1 MHLLHVPRDACSECQ
16 FLSWRLPCTSVV
28 TSHCFSLGANS
39 DIQKDSP
46 PCSSLHVPRLFH
58 HLPFLPLSELTLTNP
73 LRSPTLL
80 LSRTSQRRSFGLT
93 NQAAQRSG
101 KRGTD
106 CRGEE
111 HVVELVYSMVSKKTR
126 VFWNKT
132 NVSNLFRNST
142 PRSGGSADHSTNSH
156 GSIEFSWQ
164 TRGGETVQIVANSE
178 SVTGTANLFIDGT
191 NFDSLPHIS
200 DLGCSSSNDYN
211 DIIHDVQHPTMSIEA
226 VQTPSTLA
234 TETQVDGFDDGAST
248 ESMSDL
254 GLGDPLDAPRSV
266 RGDDLGYRLSMVG
279 LSSGGLSSSTTA
291 GAEPADELYSERYSS
306 MLDTLRSQLMDC
318 LPQTEEMISRAII
331 QAFFSDCSSS
341 SHDDMYSSSSG
352 SCGVDNRDQQ
362 MMEADAL
369 WEAREWV
376 SLNVDVAPRPDVQEL
391 ALRFMQKQIEGV
403 FVRVRN
409 DDISS
414 EEAARQLLS
423 VAAVL
428 GLSFNNTVPVD
439 TIILV
444 GLDKATPVDEFL
456 HVMAAF
462 GPIQAAAI
470 SSRGRDFAF
479 CRFMDE
485 SAVNGVQEAAMDG
498 RLQVGGSL
506 PYVSVVAE
514 KLYACDGLKTDPN
527 TRERRDDDAPSAA
540 PPSLESDVS
549 GHESANIFP
558 HLMGPLSDDDG
569 DLEEAEYMGGCSSY
583 SSTLD
588 HHHHREGQSVTQA
601 EKLIKS
607 RTESTSSLSPSSYR
621 TRTSLQGSP
630 SNSFASLGHL
640 NLKSHSH
647 HNLGR
652 GGVQQHHGGGG
663 GARPRFV

>member
-1 MHLLHVPRDACSECQ
+1 M
-16 FLSWRLPCTSVV
+16 
-28 TSHCFSLGANS
+28 
-39 DIQKDSP
+39 
-46 PCSSLHVPRLFH
+46 
-58 HLPFLPLSELTLTNP
+58 
-73 LRSPTLL
+73 
-80 LSRTSQRRSFGLT
+80 
-93 NQAAQRSG
+93 
-101 KRGTD
+101 
-106 CRGEE
+106 
-111 HVVELVYSMVSKKTR
+111 VELVYSMVSKKTR
-126 VFWNKT
+126 VFWNKQ

-142 PRSGGSADHSTNSH
+142 PRSGGSGGANNSSTNSN
-156 GSIEFSWQ
+156 GSSIEFSWQ

-178 SVTGTANLFIDGT
+178 SVAGTANLLIDGAS
-191 NFDSLPHIS
+191 FDSLPHIS
-200 DLGCSSSNDYN
+200 DLGCNSSSNN
-211 DIIHDVQHPTMSIEA
+211 SNQHLIHDVQPLTMSIEA
-226 VQTPSTLA
+226 VETPSTLA
-234 TETQVDGFDDGAST
+234 TETQVDSGFDDVASA

-254 GLGDPLDAPRSV
+254 GSGDPLDAPHSN

-279 LSSGGLSSSTTA
+279 LSSGGLSSDGAA
-291 GAEPADELYSERYSS
+291 GAEPVDELHSELYSP
-306 MLDTLRSQLMDC
+306 MLESLRRQLTDC

-341 SHDDMYSSSSG
+341 SHDDMHSSSSG
-352 SCGVDNRDQQ
+352 SCGIDNRDQQ
-362 MMEADAL
+362 VMEADAL

-391 ALRFMQKQIEGV
+391 ALSYMQKQIEGV

-439 TIILV
+439 TILLV
-444 GLDKATPVDEFL
+444 GLDKSTPVDEFL
-456 HVMAAF
+456 HAMAAF

-485 SAVNGVQEAAMDG
+485 SSVNGVQEAAKNG
-498 RLQVGGSL
+498 RLPVGGSL

-514 KLYACDGLKTDPN
+514 KLYACDGRKTEPN
-527 TRERRDDDAPSAA
+527 TRERRDDDAPSDAG
-540 PPSLESDVS
+540 PPSLQSDLG
-549 GHESANIFP
+549 GHESEIFP

-569 DLEEAEYMGGCSSY
+569 DNLDAEYNMGGSSY
-583 SSTLD
+583 GGTLDD
-588 HHHHREGQSVTQA
+588 HHHLEGQSVMQA

-607 RTESTSSLSPSSYR
+607 RTESTSSLSPASYR
-621 TRTSLQGSP
+621 RTSLQGSP
-630 SNSFASLGHL
+630 TNSFASLGHL

-647 HNLGR
+647 PSLGR
-652 GGVQQHHGGGG
+652 GAPQHHGGSG